1 MPKLINERYIKNK
14 RTNIGFTPSLLAH
27 HPHTPNNCF
36 SKKCFKSFTINSTI
50 DYQYCK
56 INIFSGHNKIFSNV
70 NNGKK
75 GINIERKCDS
85 YGKL

>member
-27 HPHTPNNCF
+27 HPHTPKNCF
-36 SKKCFKSFTINSTI
+36 SKKCFKSFNNCLIN

-56 INIFSGHNKIFSNV
+56 INIFSHHNTFFLNVEKIGNEQRFST
-70 NNGKK
+70 
-75 GINIERKCDS
+75 
-85 YGKL
+85 